1 MNGSGGVLHVRSSG
15 IDTLNL
21 AARGAVRNE
30 IWELL
35 AEAKLN
41 AQEGDEAELIRFP
54 VSGQVFLL
62 KPYGVRGYTY
72 WLTSPNY
79 ELMLGTSEKFPAVL
93 AQMHAAYLHSLGVD
107 EGLERGRALLE
118 GDLFAGSYELT
129 VSRIDL
135 YADMQGWCPELGD
148 LRRFVGF
155 GRHRKGFE
163 ERQHTY
169 MTGSRLTGLTFGKD
183 ALVARVYDKTVEIG
197 RRGLNW
203 LPDLWGTDGQDRP
216 VWRLEFQYRRP
227 ALVEFNLKTVAETV
241 MARQDLWRYA
251 THDWLSL
258 RKPTKD
264 QRQRRWP
271 LDPVWQEIRGV
282 EISPTVTGVVRRR
295 LEEADEYR
303 LLQGFQGYATSLAAR
318 RDQSELGEA
327 MEDFG
332 TIVRRYLAAKGREF
346 TQEVKRKQARHLS
359 VAVPLPGQDDASLS
373 PSLGEFDS

>member
-1 MNGSGGVLHVRSSG
+1 MNQSGDLLRLRSSG

-21 AARGAVRNE
+21 AARGVVRPE

-41 AQEGDEAELIRFP
+41 AQEADEAELIQFP

-107 EGLERGRALLE
+107 EGLEHGRALLG

-135 YADMQGWCPELGD
+135 HADVQGLGLELGD

-169 MTGSRLTGLTFGKD
+169 MTGTRLTGFTFGKD
-183 ALVARVYDKTVEIG
+183 ALVARIYDKTVEIG
-197 RRGLNW
+197 RRGLSW
-203 LPDLWGTDGQDRP
+203 LPDL
-216 VWRLEFQYRRP
+216 
-227 ALVEFNLKTVAETV
+227 
-241 MARQDLWRYA
+241 
-251 THDWLSL
+251 
-258 RKPTKD
+258 
-264 QRQRRWP
+264 
-271 LDPVWQEIRGV
+271 
-282 EISPTVTGVVRRR
+282 
-295 LEEADEYR
+295 
-303 LLQGFQGYATSLAAR
+303 
-318 RDQSELGEA
+318 
-327 MEDFG
+327 
-332 TIVRRYLAAKGREF
+332 
-346 TQEVKRKQARHLS
+346 
-359 VAVPLPGQDDASLS
+359 
-373 PSLGEFDS
+373 